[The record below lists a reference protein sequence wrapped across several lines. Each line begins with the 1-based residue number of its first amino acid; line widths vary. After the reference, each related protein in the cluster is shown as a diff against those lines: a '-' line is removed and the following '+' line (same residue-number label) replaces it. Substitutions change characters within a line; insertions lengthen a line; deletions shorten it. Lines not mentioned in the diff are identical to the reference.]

1 MSPSLAAARAALTSR
16 SIEAREGDQDVL
28 SMVEEELGARAGDDV
43 DEWEEAAKE
52 AERRLMEEERDME
65 VATMSLGAAE

>member
-1 MSPSLAAARAALTSR
+1 
-16 SIEAREGDQDVL
+16 
-28 SMVEEELGARAGDDV
+28 MVEEELGARAGDDV